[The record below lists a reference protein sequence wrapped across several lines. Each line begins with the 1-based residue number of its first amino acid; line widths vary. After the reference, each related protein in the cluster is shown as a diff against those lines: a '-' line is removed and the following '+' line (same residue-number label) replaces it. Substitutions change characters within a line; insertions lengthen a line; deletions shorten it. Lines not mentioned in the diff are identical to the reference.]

1 MTKVPE
7 MPESPLSLLFVEDN
21 EDILAN
27 LYAWFEARGAV
38 CDCARDGKAGLALAL
53 EGSFDC
59 IVLDLMLPGMDGIGV
74 CKALR
79 GAGRHVPIL
88 MLTAKDALEDR
99 VLGLE
104 SGADDY
110 LVKPFSLKELE
121 ARIRA
126 VLRRGR
132 PTDGP
137 LGFGPLRLERQ
148 RHAVTREGVE
158 LRLSPTGFRILEAL
172 IRAAPGMVTREEM
185 ERLLW
190 GEEAPEGSAL
200 RNHIHELRKVLDK
213 PFDRPLLETVPH
225 VGWRLRP

>member
-1 MTKVPE
+1 
-7 MPESPLSLLFVEDN
+7 MPGAPLSLLFVEDN

-38 CDCARDGKAGLALAL
+38 CDCARDGRAGLRLAL

-59 IVLDLMLPGMDGIGV
+59 IVLDLMLPGMDGIEV

-79 GAGRHVPIL
+79 AAGKHVPVL
-88 MLTAKDALEDR
+88 MLTARDALEDR

-132 PTDGP
+132 PLDGP
-137 LGFGPLRLERQ
+137 LGFGPLQLDSR

-158 LRLSPTGFRILEAL
+158 LRLSPTGFRLLEAL

-225 VGWRLRP
+225 MGWRLRP